1 MILKVLDWWVFQT
14 RLGGFEPPTR
24 GHPVPPRSYFAE
36 PSATCER
43 RPYKS
48 VAGPGYFVAPPRP
61 GLTAKAVSEREIEL
75 RWSFRSLPD
84 DCRPA
89 LVRLSIVATYADAGT
104 VGKFVTVN
112 GLTGTARL
120 RFYDF
125 LPPPNVAVAT
135 SVTHRGKLWLQS
147 CDTRILIR

>member
-1 MILKVLDWWVFQT
+1 
-14 RLGGFEPPTR
+14 
-24 GHPVPPRSYFAE
+24 
-36 PSATCER
+36 
-43 RPYKS
+43 
-48 VAGPGYFVAPPRP
+48 
-61 GLTAKAVSEREIEL
+61 
-75 RWSFRSLPD
+75 
-84 DCRPA
+84 
-89 LVRLSIVATYADAGT
+89 LSIVATYADAGT

-135 SVTHRGKLWLQS
+135 SVTHRGKLWLRS